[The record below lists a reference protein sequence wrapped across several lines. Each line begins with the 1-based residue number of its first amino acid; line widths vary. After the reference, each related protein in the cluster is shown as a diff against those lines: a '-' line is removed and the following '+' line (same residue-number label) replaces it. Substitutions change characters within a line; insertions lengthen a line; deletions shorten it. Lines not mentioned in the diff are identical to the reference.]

1 MGAGASAGAATE
13 QRDLDPG
20 AAEQARIVFDW
31 ARCQFDVAMPPS
43 VSDWVPDGVWSE
55 AMLNIN
61 CNLLGQYARKW
72 RDPTC
77 AEATSAKLLKAAV
90 GAGVEHASKLAV
102 PVPAKIAGDVAVSA
116 GKAAFAKARRAEW
129 DDLVV
134 PGLEDLVKFF
144 NHEATSAGQR
154 LRVELADARAGWCF
168 SRRIGRARARRKHG
182 TTHRRTSQVDARLS
196 PMQCAELATRRRRIE
211 LAEASASNGRA
222 AADDAAAGKA
232 ARLRLRELAATFFEK
247 VDARAASAEDLFR
260 EARPREDDAPA
271 ALASL
276 AAEVVPT
283 LAFRT
288 VAA

>member
-154 LRVELADARAGWCF
+154 LRVELADARAAW
-168 SRRIGRARARRKHG
+168 
-182 TTHRRTSQVDARLS
+182 VL
-196 PMQCAELATRRRRIE
+196 
-211 LAEASASNGRA
+211 
-222 AADDAAAGKA
+222 
-232 ARLRLRELAATFFEK
+232 
-247 VDARAASAEDLFR
+247 RAASVERALVR
-260 EARPREDDAPA
+260 NMARLTVPNFSGRRAAVADA
-271 ALASL
+271 
-276 AAEVVPT
+276 V
-283 LAFRT
+283 R
-288 VAA
+288 